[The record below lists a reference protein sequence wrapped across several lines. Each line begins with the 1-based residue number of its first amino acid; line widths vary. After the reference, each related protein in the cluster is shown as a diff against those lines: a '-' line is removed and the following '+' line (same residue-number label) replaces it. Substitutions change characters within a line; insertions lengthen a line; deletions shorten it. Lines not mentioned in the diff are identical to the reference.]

1 VTIMRGGSVPA
12 HVWLVLGVAI
22 CGVSSA
28 GAIFTHVDE
37 IPPLLRASWRL
48 QLTALILAPFALW
61 QVNTLQPDVKSK
73 LYELSTVKII
83 LASGIFL
90 ALHFGFWVTS
100 LDYTSLTHSLLFV
113 TAHPLVIL
121 IGMFFFVRRPNRLEL
136 LGGIAAFAGAAISM
150 LDTGDVQGD
159 RSVTVFG
166 DQLAFL
172 GAVFVV
178 GYFVCGR
185 ILREWMPLFL
195 YAFQVTL
202 IGGLLLIPASWIL
215 ESEFSNF
222 GAFGYFGHETLLW
235 FVLLAFIAGIL
246 GHTGINY
253 CLKHVSPLLISI
265 SVTLEPVLG
274 SIIGWMFFS
283 TGVPGTW
290 TWIGGP
296 ILMIGIISI
305 VYGEHL
311 TNQTSLD
318 NMKEL
323 VEAE

>member
-1 VTIMRGGSVPA
+1 MQSGSVPP

-48 QLTALILAPFALW
+48 QLTALILAPLALW
-61 QVNTLQPDVKSK
+61 QYNSIEDGVKEK
-73 LYELSTVKII
+73 LFKPSTIKI
-83 LASGIFL
+83 LAGSGAFL

-121 IGMFFFVRRPNRLEL
+121 IGMFYFVRKPNRMEL
-136 LGGIAAFAGAAISM
+136 VGGIAAFTGAAISM
-150 LDTGDVQGD
+150 LDAGDVQGD

-166 DQLAFL
+166 DQLAFF

-178 GYFVCGR
+178 GYIVCGR
-185 ILREWMPLFL
+185 ILREWMPLFV
-195 YAFQVTL
+195 YAFPVTL
-202 IGGLLLIPASWIL
+202 IGGILLVPASWLL
-215 ESEFSNF
+215 ESEFSDF
-222 GAFGYFGHETLLW
+222 GAFGYFTHQTLWW

-246 GHTGINY
+246 GHTGLNY
-253 CLKHVSPLLISI
+253 CLKYVSPLLISI
-265 SVTLEPVLG
+265 SVTLEPLLG
-274 SIIGWMFFS
+274 SLIGWMFFS
-283 TGVPGTW
+283 TGVPGLW

-296 ILMIGIISI
+296 ILMLGIISI
-305 VYGEHL
+305 IYGEHL
-311 TNQTSLD
+311 THQTSLD
-318 NMKEL
+318 NYTPT
-323 VEAE
+323 EAE

>member
-1 VTIMRGGSVPA
+1 MQAGSVPA

-28 GAIFTHVDE
+28 GAIFTHVDD

-48 QLTALILAPFALW
+48 QLTALLLAPLALW
-61 QVNTLQPDVKSK
+61 QFNSIDAEVKSK
-73 LYELSTVKII
+73 LFDLSTGKII
-83 LASGIFL
+83 AASGAFL

-121 IGMFFFVRRPNRLEL
+121 IGMFLFVRKPNGMEL
-136 LGGIAAFAGAAISM
+136 IGGLAAFAGAAISM
-150 LDTGDVQGD
+150 LDAGDVQGD
-159 RSVTVFG
+159 RSVTFFG

-178 GYFVCGR
+178 GYIVCGR

-195 YAFQVTL
+195 YAFPVTL
-202 IGGLLLIPASWIL
+202 LGGLLLIPASMLL
-215 ESEFSNF
+215 EADYSQY
-222 GAFGYFGHETLLW
+222 GAFGYIDHETLVW

-246 GHTGINY
+246 GHTGLNY
-253 CLKHVSPLLISI
+253 CLKYVSPLLISI

-283 TGVPGTW
+283 TGVPGMW

-296 ILMIGIISI
+296 ILMLGIISI
-305 VYGEHL
+305 LYGEHT
-311 TNQTSLD
+311 TNQTLVD
-318 NMKEL
+318 NKAMLEI
-323 VEAE
+323 E

>member
-1 VTIMRGGSVPA
+1 MSSGTVPA
-12 HVWLVLGVAI
+12 HVWLVLCVAI

-28 GAIFTHVDE
+28 GAIFTHVDD

-48 QLTALILAPFALW
+48 QLTALILAPLALW
-61 QVNTLQPDVKSK
+61 QFNQIDSVIQSKFFDV
-73 LYELSTVKII
+73 STAKII
-83 LASGIFL
+83 VASGIFL

-100 LDYTSLTHSLLFV
+100 LVYTSLTHSLLFV

-121 IGMFFFVRRPNRLEL
+121 IGMFVFVRRPNRLEL
-136 LGGIAAFAGAAISM
+136 VGGIAAFTGAAISM
-150 LDTGDVQGD
+150 LDAGDVQGD
-159 RSVTVFG
+159 RSVTFFG

-178 GYFVCGR
+178 GYIVCGR

-195 YAFQVTL
+195 YAFPVTL
-202 IGGLLLIPASWIL
+202 IGGLLLVPASYLL
-215 ESEFSNF
+215 ESDYSDF
-222 GAFGYFGHETLLW
+222 GAFGYLGHETLVW

-246 GHTGINY
+246 GHTGLNY
-253 CLKHVSPLLISI
+253 CLKYVSPLLISI

-274 SIIGWMFFS
+274 SLIGWMFFS
-283 TGVPGTW
+283 TGIPGMW

-296 ILMIGIISI
+296 ILMLGIISI

-311 TNQTSLD
+311 TNQTLLD
-318 NMKEL
+318 NKGARE
-323 VEAE
+323 EAE

>member
-1 VTIMRGGSVPA
+1 MSSGTVPA

-28 GAIFTHVDE
+28 GAIFTHVDD

-48 QLTALILAPFALW
+48 QLTALILAPLALW
-61 QVNTLQPDVKSK
+61 QFNQIDSEIKSK
-73 LYELSTVKII
+73 LFDLSTAKII
-83 LASGIFL
+83 VASGIFL

-121 IGMFFFVRRPNRLEL
+121 IGMFVFVRRPNRLEL
-136 LGGIAAFAGAAISM
+136 VGGIAAFTGAAISM
-150 LDTGDVQGD
+150 LDAGDVQGD
-159 RSVTVFG
+159 RSVTFFG

-178 GYFVCGR
+178 GYIVCGR

-195 YAFQVTL
+195 YAFPVTL
-202 IGGLLLIPASWIL
+202 IGGLLLVPASYLL
-215 ESEFSNF
+215 ESDYSEF
-222 GAFGYFGHETLLW
+222 GAFGYFGHETLVW

-246 GHTGINY
+246 GHTGLNY
-253 CLKHVSPLLISI
+253 CLKYVSPLLISI

-274 SIIGWMFFS
+274 SLIGWMFFS
-283 TGVPGTW
+283 TGIPGMW

-296 ILMIGIISI
+296 ILMLGIISI

-311 TNQTSLD
+311 TNQTLLD
-318 NMKEL
+318 NKGAREE
-323 VEAE
+323 VE

>member
-1 VTIMRGGSVPA
+1 MSSGTVPA

-28 GAIFTHVDE
+28 GAIFTHVDD

-48 QLTALILAPFALW
+48 QLTALILAPLALW
-61 QVNTLQPDVKSK
+61 QFNQIDSEIQSK
-73 LYELSTVKII
+73 LFDVSTAKII
-83 LASGIFL
+83 VASGIFL

-121 IGMFFFVRRPNRLEL
+121 IGMFVFVRRPNRLEL
-136 LGGIAAFAGAAISM
+136 VGGIAAFTGAAISM
-150 LDTGDVQGD
+150 LDAGDVQGD
-159 RSVTVFG
+159 RSVTFFG

-178 GYFVCGR
+178 GYIVCGR

-195 YAFQVTL
+195 YAFPVTL
-202 IGGLLLIPASWIL
+202 IGGLLLVPASYLL
-215 ESEFSNF
+215 ESDYSEF
-222 GAFGYFGHETLLW
+222 GAFGYFGHETLVW
-235 FVLLAFIAGIL
+235 FVLLALIAGIL
-246 GHTGINY
+246 GHTGLNY
-253 CLKHVSPLLISI
+253 CLKYVSPLLISI

-274 SIIGWMFFS
+274 SLIGWMFFS
-283 TGVPGTW
+283 TGIPGMW

-296 ILMIGIISI
+296 ILMLGIISI

-311 TNQTSLD
+311 TNQTLLD
-318 NMKEL
+318 NKGAREE
-323 VEAE
+323 VE

>member
-1 VTIMRGGSVPA
+1 MQSGSVPA

-28 GAIFTHVDE
+28 GAIFTHVDD

-48 QLTALILAPFALW
+48 QLTALILAPLALW
-61 QVNTLQPDVKSK
+61 QFNSIDEQVKSK
-73 LYELSTVKII
+73 LFEMSTGKII
-83 LASGIFL
+83 LASGAFL

-121 IGMFFFVRRPNRLEL
+121 IGMFLFVRKPNGMEL
-136 LGGIAAFAGAAISM
+136 IGGITAFAGAAISM
-150 LDTGDVQGD
+150 LDAGDMQGD
-159 RSVTVFG
+159 RSVTFFG

-178 GYFVCGR
+178 GYIVCGR
-185 ILREWMPLFL
+185 ILREWMPLFI
-195 YAFQVTL
+195 YAFPVTL
-202 IGGLLLIPASWIL
+202 LGGLLLLPASMLL
-215 ESEFSNF
+215 EADYSQY
-222 GAFGYFGHETLLW
+222 GAFGYIGHETLVW

-246 GHTGINY
+246 GHTGLNY
-253 CLKHVSPLLISI
+253 CLKYVSPLLISI

-283 TGVPGTW
+283 TGVPGMW

-296 ILMIGIISI
+296 ILMLGIISI
-305 VYGEHL
+305 LYGEHI
-311 TNQTSLD
+311 TNQTLVD
-318 NMKEL
+318 NKAIQE
-323 VEAE
+323 VD

>member
-1 VTIMRGGSVPA
+1 MQSGSVPP

-48 QLTALILAPFALW
+48 QLTALILAPLALW
-61 QVNTLQPDVKSK
+61 QFNSIEEDVKEK
-73 LYELSTVKII
+73 LFKPTTIKI
-83 LASGIFL
+83 LAGSGAFL

-121 IGMFFFVRRPNRLEL
+121 IGMFYFVRKPNRMEL
-136 LGGIAAFAGAAISM
+136 VGGIAAFTGAAISM
-150 LDTGDVQGD
+150 LDAGDVQGD

-166 DQLAFL
+166 DQLAFF

-178 GYFVCGR
+178 GYIVCGR
-185 ILREWMPLFL
+185 ILREWMPLFV
-195 YAFQVTL
+195 YAFPVTL
-202 IGGLLLIPASWIL
+202 IGGILLVPASWLL
-215 ESEFSNF
+215 ESEFSDF
-222 GAFGYFGHETLLW
+222 GAFGYFTHQTLWW

-246 GHTGINY
+246 GHTGLNY
-253 CLKHVSPLLISI
+253 CLKYVSPLLISI
-265 SVTLEPVLG
+265 SVTLEPLLG
-274 SIIGWMFFS
+274 SLIGWMFFS
-283 TGVPGTW
+283 TGVPGLW

-296 ILMIGIISI
+296 ILMLGIISI

-311 TNQTSLD
+311 TQQTPLD
-318 NMKEL
+318 NYTPT
-323 VEAE
+323 EAE

>member
-1 VTIMRGGSVPA
+1 MQSGSVPP

-48 QLTALILAPFALW
+48 QLTALILAPLALW
-61 QVNTLQPDVKSK
+61 QYNSIEEDVKGK
-73 LYELSTVKII
+73 LFKPSTIKI
-83 LASGIFL
+83 LAGSGAFL

-121 IGMFFFVRRPNRLEL
+121 IGMFYFVRKPNRMEL
-136 LGGIAAFAGAAISM
+136 VGGIAAFTGAAISM

-166 DQLAFL
+166 DQLAFF

-178 GYFVCGR
+178 GYIVCGR
-185 ILREWMPLFL
+185 ILREWMPLFV
-195 YAFQVTL
+195 YAFPVTL
-202 IGGLLLIPASWIL
+202 IGGLLLLPASWLL
-215 ESEFSNF
+215 ESNFSDF
-222 GAFGYFGHETLLW
+222 GAFGYFTHQTLWW

-246 GHTGINY
+246 GHTGLNY
-253 CLKHVSPLLISI
+253 CLKYVSPLLISI
-265 SVTLEPVLG
+265 SVTLEPLLG
-274 SIIGWMFFS
+274 SLIGWMFFS
-283 TGVPGTW
+283 TGVPGLW

-296 ILMIGIISI
+296 ILMLGIISI

-311 TNQTSLD
+311 TDQTSLD
-318 NMKEL
+318 NYKPTE
-323 VEAE
+323 VE

>member
-1 VTIMRGGSVPA
+1 MQSGSVPA
-12 HVWLVLGVAI
+12 HVWLVLGVAN

-28 GAIFTHVDE
+28 GAIFTHVDD

-48 QLTALILAPFALW
+48 QLTALILAPLALW
-61 QVNTLQPDVKSK
+61 QFNSIDEQVKSK
-73 LYELSTVKII
+73 LFEMSTGKII
-83 LASGIFL
+83 LASGAFL

-121 IGMFFFVRRPNRLEL
+121 IGMILFVRKPNGMEL
-136 LGGIAAFAGAAISM
+136 IGGIAAFAGAAISM
-150 LDTGDVQGD
+150 LDAGDVQGD
-159 RSVTVFG
+159 RSVTFFG

-185 ILREWMPLFL
+185 VLREWMPLFI
-195 YAFQVTL
+195 YAFPVTL
-202 IGGLLLIPASWIL
+202 LGGLLLIPASMLL
-215 ESEFSNF
+215 EADYSQY
-222 GAFGYFGHETLLW
+222 GAFGYIGHETLVW

-246 GHTGINY
+246 GHTGLNY
-253 CLKHVSPLLISI
+253 CLKYVSPLLISI

-283 TGVPGTW
+283 TGVPGMW

-296 ILMIGIISI
+296 ILMLGIISI
-305 VYGEHL
+305 LYGEHI
-311 TNQTSLD
+311 TNQTLVD
-318 NMKEL
+318 NKAILEG
-323 VEAE
+323 E

>member
-1 VTIMRGGSVPA
+1 MQRGSVPA

-28 GAIFTHVDE
+28 GAIFTHVDD

-48 QLTALILAPFALW
+48 QLTALILAPLALW
-61 QVNTLQPDVKSK
+61 QFNSIDEEVKSK
-73 LYELSTVKII
+73 LFEMSSGKVI
-83 LASGIFL
+83 LASGAFL

-121 IGMFFFVRRPNRLEL
+121 IGMILFVRRPNRMEL
-136 LGGIAAFAGAAISM
+136 IGGIAAFAGAAISM
-150 LDTGDVQGD
+150 LDAGDVQGD
-159 RSVTVFG
+159 RSVTFFG

-178 GYFVCGR
+178 GYLVCGR
-185 ILREWMPLFL
+185 ILREWMPLFI
-195 YAFQVTL
+195 YAFPVTL
-202 IGGLLLIPASWIL
+202 LGGLLLLPASMLL
-215 ESEFSNF
+215 EADYSQY
-222 GAFGYFGHETLLW
+222 GAFGYIGHETLVW

-246 GHTGINY
+246 GHTGLNY
-253 CLKHVSPLLISI
+253 CLKYVSPLLISI

-283 TGVPGTW
+283 TGVPGMW

-296 ILMIGIISI
+296 ILMLGIISI
-305 VYGEHL
+305 LSGEHI
-311 TNQTSLD
+311 TNQTLVD
-318 NMKEL
+318 NKAVLEG
-323 VEAE
+323 E

>member
-1 VTIMRGGSVPA
+1 MNSGTVPA

-28 GAIFTHVDE
+28 GAIFTHVDD

-48 QLTALILAPFALW
+48 QLTALILAPLALW
-61 QVNTLQPDVKSK
+61 QFNQIDSEIQSK
-73 LYELSTVKII
+73 LFDVSTAKII
-83 LASGIFL
+83 VASGIFL

-121 IGMFFFVRRPNRLEL
+121 IGMFVFVRRPNRLEL
-136 LGGIAAFAGAAISM
+136 VGGIAAFTGAAISM
-150 LDTGDVQGD
+150 LDAGDVQGD
-159 RSVTVFG
+159 RSVTFFG

-178 GYFVCGR
+178 GYIVCGR

-195 YAFQVTL
+195 YAFPVTL
-202 IGGLLLIPASWIL
+202 IGGLLLVPASYLL
-215 ESEFSNF
+215 ESDYSEF
-222 GAFGYFGHETLLW
+222 GAFGYFGHETLAW

-246 GHTGINY
+246 GHTGLNY
-253 CLKHVSPLLISI
+253 CLKYVSPLLISI

-274 SIIGWMFFS
+274 SLIGWMFFS
-283 TGVPGTW
+283 TGIPGMW

-296 ILMIGIISI
+296 ILMLGIISI

-311 TNQTSLD
+311 TNQTLLD
-318 NMKEL
+318 NKGARE
-323 VEAE
+323 EAE

>member
-1 VTIMRGGSVPA
+1 MQSGSVPP

-48 QLTALILAPFALW
+48 QLTALILAPLALW
-61 QVNTLQPDVKSK
+61 QFNSIEGGVKEK
-73 LYELSTVKII
+73 LLKPSTIKI
-83 LASGIFL
+83 LAGSGAFL

-121 IGMFFFVRRPNRLEL
+121 IGMFYFVRKPNRMEL
-136 LGGIAAFAGAAISM
+136 VGGIAAFTGAAISM
-150 LDTGDVQGD
+150 LDAGDVQGD

-166 DQLAFL
+166 DQLAFF

-178 GYFVCGR
+178 GYIVCGR
-185 ILREWMPLFL
+185 ILREWMPLFV
-195 YAFQVTL
+195 YAFPVTL
-202 IGGLLLIPASWIL
+202 IGGLLLLPASWLL
-215 ESEFSNF
+215 ESNFSDF
-222 GAFGYFGHETLLW
+222 GAFGYFTHQTLWW

-246 GHTGINY
+246 GHTGLNY
-253 CLKHVSPLLISI
+253 CLKYVSPLLISI
-265 SVTLEPVLG
+265 SVTLEPLLG
-274 SIIGWMFFS
+274 SLIGWMFFS
-283 TGVPGTW
+283 TGVPGLW

-296 ILMIGIISI
+296 ILMLGIISI

-311 TNQTSLD
+311 INETPLD
-318 NMKEL
+318 NYKPT
-323 VEAE
+323 EAE

>member
-1 VTIMRGGSVPA
+1 MQFGSVPT
-12 HVWLVLGVAI
+12 HVWMVLGVAI

-48 QLTALILAPFALW
+48 QLTALFLLPLALW
-61 QVNTLQPDVKSK
+61 Q
-73 LYELSTVKII
+73 LSTLETEIRTKLFDMSTLRIV
-83 LASGIFL
+83 LASGFFL

-121 IGMFFFVRRPNRLEL
+121 TGMFFFVRRPNRLEL
-136 LGGIAAFAGAAISM
+136 FGGIAAFVGAAISM
-150 LDTGDVQGD
+150 LDVGDVQGEKAV
-159 RSVTVFG
+159 SVFG

-178 GYFVCGR
+178 GYLVCGR

-195 YAFQVTL
+195 YAFPVTL
-202 IGGLLLIPASWIL
+202 IGGLLLIPASLLL
-215 ESEFSNF
+215 ESSFSDY
-222 GAFGYFGHETLLW
+222 GAFGYIGHETLIW
-235 FVLLAFIAGIL
+235 FAVLALIAGIL
-246 GHTGINY
+246 GHTGLNY
-253 CLKHVSPLLISI
+253 CLKYVSPLLISI
-265 SVTLEPVLG
+265 SVTLEPVIG
-274 SIIGWMFFS
+274 SLIGWMFFS
-283 TGVPGTW
+283 TGIPGMW

-296 ILMIGIISI
+296 ILILGIISI

-311 TNQTSLD
+311 MNQTSLD
-318 NMKEL
+318 NRQRGVDSE
-323 VEAE
+323 

>member
-1 VTIMRGGSVPA
+1 MQSGSVPA

-28 GAIFTHVDE
+28 GAIFTHVDD

-48 QLTALILAPFALW
+48 QLTALILAPLALW
-61 QVNTLQPDVKSK
+61 QFNSIDEQVKSK
-73 LYELSTVKII
+73 LFEMSTGKII
-83 LASGIFL
+83 LASGAFL

-121 IGMFFFVRRPNRLEL
+121 IGMILFVRKPNGMEL
-136 LGGIAAFAGAAISM
+136 IGGIAAFAGAAISM
-150 LDTGDVQGD
+150 LDAGDVQGD
-159 RSVTVFG
+159 RSVTFFG

-185 ILREWMPLFL
+185 VLREWMPLFI
-195 YAFQVTL
+195 YAFPVTL
-202 IGGLLLIPASWIL
+202 LGGLLLLPASMLL
-215 ESEFSNF
+215 EADYSQY
-222 GAFGYFGHETLLW
+222 GAFGYIGHETLVW

-246 GHTGINY
+246 GHTGLNY
-253 CLKHVSPLLISI
+253 CLKYVSPLLISI

-283 TGVPGTW
+283 TGVPGMW

-296 ILMIGIISI
+296 ILMLGIISI
-305 VYGEHL
+305 LYGEHI
-311 TNQTSLD
+311 TNQTLVD
-318 NMKEL
+318 NKAVLEG
-323 VEAE
+323 E

>member
-1 VTIMRGGSVPA
+1 MNSGTVPA

-28 GAIFTHVDE
+28 GAIFTHVDD

-48 QLTALILAPFALW
+48 QLTALILAPLALW
-61 QVNTLQPDVKSK
+61 QFNQIDSEIQSK
-73 LYELSTVKII
+73 LFDVSTAKII
-83 LASGIFL
+83 VASGIFL

-121 IGMFFFVRRPNRLEL
+121 IGMFVFVRRPNRLEL
-136 LGGIAAFAGAAISM
+136 VGGIAAFTGAAISM
-150 LDTGDVQGD
+150 LDAGDVQGD
-159 RSVTVFG
+159 RSVTFFG

-178 GYFVCGR
+178 GYIVCGR

-195 YAFQVTL
+195 YAFPVTL
-202 IGGLLLIPASWIL
+202 IGGLLLVPASYLL
-215 ESEFSNF
+215 ESDYSDF
-222 GAFGYFGHETLLW
+222 GAFGYLGHETLVW

-246 GHTGINY
+246 GHTGLNY
-253 CLKHVSPLLISI
+253 CLKYVSPLLISI

-274 SIIGWMFFS
+274 SLIGWMFFS
-283 TGVPGTW
+283 TGIPGMW

-296 ILMIGIISI
+296 ILMLGIISI

-311 TNQTSLD
+311 TNQTLLD
-318 NMKEL
+318 NKGARE
-323 VEAE
+323 EIE

>member
-1 VTIMRGGSVPA
+1 MRGRTVPP

-48 QLTALILAPFALW
+48 QLTALILAPLALW
-61 QVNTLQPDVKSK
+61 QLNQVENDIKSK
-73 LYELSTVKII
+73 VFEPSTLKII
-83 LASGIFL
+83 GASGVFL

-121 IGMFFFVRRPNRLEL
+121 IGMFLFVRKPNRMEL
-136 LGGIAAFAGAAISM
+136 IGGIAAFSGAAISM
-150 LDTGDVQGD
+150 LDAGDVQGD
-159 RSVTVFG
+159 RSVTLFG

-178 GYFVCGR
+178 GYIVCGR
-185 ILREWMPLFL
+185 ILRNWMPLFL
-195 YAFQVTL
+195 YAFPVTL
-202 IGGLLLIPASWIL
+202 IGGLLLIPASWLL
-215 ESEFSNF
+215 ESEYSKF
-222 GAFGYFGHETLLW
+222 GAFGYFGHETLVW

-246 GHTGINY
+246 GHTGLNY
-253 CLKHVSPLLISI
+253 CLKYVSPLLISI

-283 TGVPGTW
+283 TGVPGLW

-296 ILMIGIISI
+296 ILMLGIISI

-311 TNQTSLD
+311 TNQTLLD
-318 NMKEL
+318 NNGRLEE
-323 VEAE
+323 VE

>member
-1 VTIMRGGSVPA
+1 MRGGTVPA

-48 QLTALILAPFALW
+48 QLTALILAPLALW
-61 QVNTLQPDVKSK
+61 QLNQVENEIKSK
-73 LYELSTVKII
+73 LFEASTVKII
-83 LASGIFL
+83 VASGVFL

-121 IGMFFFVRRPNRLEL
+121 IGMFFFVRKPNRMEL
-136 LGGIAAFAGAAISM
+136 IGGIAAFSGAAISM
-150 LDTGDVQGD
+150 LDAGDVQGD
-159 RSVTVFG
+159 RSVTFFG
-166 DQLAFL
+166 DQLAFF

-178 GYFVCGR
+178 GYIVCGR
-185 ILREWMPLFL
+185 ILRDWMPLFL
-195 YAFQVTL
+195 YAFPVTL
-202 IGGLLLIPASWIL
+202 IGGLLLIPASWLL
-215 ESEFSNF
+215 ESEYSDF
-222 GAFGYFGHETLLW
+222 GAFGYLGHETLFW

-246 GHTGINY
+246 GHTGLNY
-253 CLKHVSPLLISI
+253 CLKYVSPLLISI

-283 TGVPGTW
+283 TGVPGLW

-296 ILMIGIISI
+296 ILMLGIISI

-311 TNQTSLD
+311 TNQTLLD
-318 NMKEL
+318 NKGRPEG
-323 VEAE
+323 AE

>member
-1 VTIMRGGSVPA
+1 MQSGSVPP

-48 QLTALILAPFALW
+48 QLTALILAPLALW
-61 QVNTLQPDVKSK
+61 QYNSIESDVKEK
-73 LYELSTVKII
+73 LLKPSTIKI
-83 LASGIFL
+83 LAGSGAFL

-121 IGMFFFVRRPNRLEL
+121 IGMFYFVRKPNRMEL
-136 LGGIAAFAGAAISM
+136 VGGIAAFTGAAISM
-150 LDTGDVQGD
+150 LDAGDVQGD

-166 DQLAFL
+166 DQLAFF

-178 GYFVCGR
+178 GYIVCGR
-185 ILREWMPLFL
+185 ILREWMPLFV
-195 YAFQVTL
+195 YAFPVTL
-202 IGGLLLIPASWIL
+202 IGGLLLLPASWLL
-215 ESEFSNF
+215 ESNFSDF
-222 GAFGYFGHETLLW
+222 GAFGYFTHQTLWW

-246 GHTGINY
+246 GHTGLNY
-253 CLKHVSPLLISI
+253 CLKYVSPLLISI
-265 SVTLEPVLG
+265 SVTLEPLLG
-274 SIIGWMFFS
+274 SLIGWMFFS
-283 TGVPGTW
+283 TGVPGLW

-296 ILMIGIISI
+296 ILMLGIISI

-311 TNQTSLD
+311 TDQTSLD
-318 NMKEL
+318 NYKPT
-323 VEAE
+323 EAE

>member
-1 VTIMRGGSVPA
+1 MQSGSVPA

-48 QLTALILAPFALW
+48 QLTALILAPLALW
-61 QVNTLQPDVKSK
+61 QFNSIDEQVKSK
-73 LYELSTVKII
+73 LFEMSTGKII
-83 LASGIFL
+83 LASGAFL

-121 IGMFFFVRRPNRLEL
+121 IGMILFVRKPNGMEL
-136 LGGIAAFAGAAISM
+136 IGGIAAFAGAAISM

-159 RSVTVFG
+159 RSVTFFG

-185 ILREWMPLFL
+185 VLREWMPLFI
-195 YAFQVTL
+195 YAFPVTL
-202 IGGLLLIPASWIL
+202 LGGLLLIPASMLL
-215 ESEFSNF
+215 EADYSQY
-222 GAFGYFGHETLLW
+222 GAFGYIGHETLVW

-246 GHTGINY
+246 GHTGLNY
-253 CLKHVSPLLISI
+253 CLKYVSPLLISI

-283 TGVPGTW
+283 TGVPGMW

-296 ILMIGIISI
+296 ILMLGIISI
-305 VYGEHL
+305 LYGEHI
-311 TNQTSLD
+311 TNQTLVD
-318 NMKEL
+318 NKAVL
-323 VEAE
+323 EAE

>member
-1 VTIMRGGSVPA
+1 MSSGTVPA

-28 GAIFTHVDE
+28 GAIFTHVDD

-48 QLTALILAPFALW
+48 QLTALILAPLALW
-61 QVNTLQPDVKSK
+61 QFNQIDSEIQSK
-73 LYELSTVKII
+73 LFDVSTAKII
-83 LASGIFL
+83 VASGIFL

-121 IGMFFFVRRPNRLEL
+121 IGMFVFVRRPNRLEL
-136 LGGIAAFAGAAISM
+136 VGGIAAFTGAAISM
-150 LDTGDVQGD
+150 LDAGDVQGD
-159 RSVTVFG
+159 RSVTFFG

-178 GYFVCGR
+178 GYIVCGR

-195 YAFQVTL
+195 YAFPVTL
-202 IGGLLLIPASWIL
+202 IGGLLLVPASYLL
-215 ESEFSNF
+215 ESDYSEF
-222 GAFGYFGHETLLW
+222 GAFGYLGHETLVW

-246 GHTGINY
+246 GHTGLNY
-253 CLKHVSPLLISI
+253 CLKYVSPLLISI

-274 SIIGWMFFS
+274 SLIGWMFFS
-283 TGVPGTW
+283 TGIPGMW

-296 ILMIGIISI
+296 ILMLGIISI

-311 TNQTSLD
+311 TNQTLLD
-318 NMKEL
+318 NEGARE
-323 VEAE
+323 EAE

>member
-1 VTIMRGGSVPA
+1 MQSGSVPA

-28 GAIFTHVDE
+28 GAIFTHVDD

-48 QLTALILAPFALW
+48 QLTALLLAPLALW
-61 QVNTLQPDVKSK
+61 QFNSIDAEVKSK
-73 LYELSTVKII
+73 LFDLSTGKII
-83 LASGIFL
+83 AASGAFL

-121 IGMFFFVRRPNRLEL
+121 IGMFLFVRKPNGMEL
-136 LGGIAAFAGAAISM
+136 LGGLAAFTGAAISM
-150 LDTGDVQGD
+150 LDAGDVQGD
-159 RSVTVFG
+159 RSVTFFG

-178 GYFVCGR
+178 GYIVCGR

-195 YAFQVTL
+195 YAFPVTL
-202 IGGLLLIPASWIL
+202 LGGLLLIPASMLL
-215 ESEFSNF
+215 EADYSQY
-222 GAFGYFGHETLLW
+222 GAFGYIGHETLVW

-246 GHTGINY
+246 GHTGLNY
-253 CLKHVSPLLISI
+253 CLKYVSPLLISI

-283 TGVPGTW
+283 TGVPGMW

-296 ILMIGIISI
+296 ILMLGIISI
-305 VYGEHL
+305 LYGEHI
-311 TNQTSLD
+311 TNQTLVD
-318 NMKEL
+318 NKAMLE
-323 VEAE
+323 VE

>member
-1 VTIMRGGSVPA
+1 MPNGSVPA
-12 HVWLVLGVAI
+12 HVWVVLGVAI

-48 QLTALILAPFALW
+48 QLTALILAPLAFF
-61 QVNTLQPDVKSK
+61 QYISIEQEVKSK
-73 LYELSTVKII
+73 LFQPATLKII
-83 LASGIFL
+83 AGSGVFL

-121 IGMFFFVRRPNRLEL
+121 IGMFFFVRKPNRLEL
-136 LGGIAAFAGAAISM
+136 IGGIAAFVGAAISM
-150 LDTGDVQGD
+150 LDAGDVQGE
-159 RSVTVFG
+159 RSVTFFG

-178 GYFVCGR
+178 GYIVCGR

-195 YAFQVTL
+195 YAFPVTL
-202 IGGLLLIPASWIL
+202 LGGLLLIPASRFL
-215 ESEFSNF
+215 ELDYSQY
-222 GAFGYFGHETLLW
+222 GAFGYFSHDTLLW
-235 FVLLAFIAGIL
+235 FVLLALIAGIL
-246 GHTGINY
+246 GHTGLNY
-253 CLKHVSPLLISI
+253 CLKYVSPLLISI

-283 TGVPGTW
+283 TGIPGFW

-296 ILMIGIISI
+296 ILLLGILSI
-305 VYGEHL
+305 VYGEHVM
-311 TNQTSLD
+311 NQTSLD
-318 NMKEL
+318 NVNGL
-323 VEAE
+323 VGIE

>member
-1 VTIMRGGSVPA
+1 MQRGSVPA

-28 GAIFTHVDE
+28 GAIFTHVDD

-48 QLTALILAPFALW
+48 QLTALILAPLALW
-61 QVNTLQPDVKSK
+61 QFSSIDEQVKSK
-73 LYELSTVKII
+73 LFEMSTGKII
-83 LASGIFL
+83 LASGAFL

-121 IGMFFFVRRPNRLEL
+121 IGMFLFVRKPNGMEL
-136 LGGIAAFAGAAISM
+136 IGGIAAFAGAAISM
-150 LDTGDVQGD
+150 LDAGDVQGD
-159 RSVTVFG
+159 RSVTFFG

-178 GYFVCGR
+178 GYIVCGR
-185 ILREWMPLFL
+185 ILREWMPLFI
-195 YAFQVTL
+195 YAFPVTL
-202 IGGLLLIPASWIL
+202 LGGLFLLPASMLL
-215 ESEFSNF
+215 EADYSNY
-222 GAFGYFGHETLLW
+222 GAFGYIGHETLVW

-246 GHTGINY
+246 GHTGLNY
-253 CLKHVSPLLISI
+253 CLKYVSPLLISI

-283 TGVPGTW
+283 TGVPGMW

-296 ILMIGIISI
+296 ILMLGIISI
-305 VYGEHL
+305 LYGEHI
-311 TNQTSLD
+311 TNQTLVD
-318 NMKEL
+318 NKAIL
-323 VEAE
+323 EAE

>member
-1 VTIMRGGSVPA
+1 MQAGSVPA

-28 GAIFTHVDE
+28 GAIFTHVDD

-48 QLTALILAPFALW
+48 QLTALLLAPLALW
-61 QVNTLQPDVKSK
+61 QFNSIDAEVKSK
-73 LYELSTVKII
+73 LFDLSTGKII
-83 LASGIFL
+83 AASGAFL

-100 LDYTSLTHSLLFV
+100 LDYTSLTLSLLFV

-121 IGMFFFVRRPNRLEL
+121 IGMFLFVRKPNGMEL
-136 LGGIAAFAGAAISM
+136 LGGLAAFTGAAISM
-150 LDTGDVQGD
+150 LDAGDVQGD
-159 RSVTVFG
+159 RSVTFFG

-178 GYFVCGR
+178 GYIVCGR

-195 YAFQVTL
+195 YAFPVTL
-202 IGGLLLIPASWIL
+202 LGGLLLIPASMLL
-215 ESEFSNF
+215 EADYSQY
-222 GAFGYFGHETLLW
+222 GAFGYIGHETLVW

-246 GHTGINY
+246 GHTGLNY
-253 CLKHVSPLLISI
+253 CLKYVSPLLISI

-283 TGVPGTW
+283 TGVPGMW
-290 TWIGGP
+290 TWIGC
-296 ILMIGIISI
+296 LL
-305 VYGEHL
+305 Y
-311 TNQTSLD
+311 TSPSPRD
-318 NMKEL
+318 KRQSRMPSS
-323 VEAE
+323 A

>member
-1 VTIMRGGSVPA
+1 MSSGTVPA

-28 GAIFTHVDE
+28 GAIFTHVDD

-48 QLTALILAPFALW
+48 QLTALILAPLALW
-61 QVNTLQPDVKSK
+61 QFNQIDSEIQSK
-73 LYELSTVKII
+73 LFDVSTAKII
-83 LASGIFL
+83 VASGIFL

-121 IGMFFFVRRPNRLEL
+121 IGMFVFVRRPNRLEL
-136 LGGIAAFAGAAISM
+136 VGGIAAFTGAAISM
-150 LDTGDVQGD
+150 LDAGDVQGD
-159 RSVTVFG
+159 RSVTFFG

-178 GYFVCGR
+178 GYIVCGR

-195 YAFQVTL
+195 YAFPVTL
-202 IGGLLLIPASWIL
+202 IGGLLLVPASYLL
-215 ESEFSNF
+215 ESDYSDF
-222 GAFGYFGHETLLW
+222 GAFGYFGHETLVW

-246 GHTGINY
+246 GHTGLNY
-253 CLKHVSPLLISI
+253 CLKYVSPLLISI

-274 SIIGWMFFS
+274 SLIGWMFFS
-283 TGVPGTW
+283 TGIPGMW

-296 ILMIGIISI
+296 ILMLGIISI

-311 TNQTSLD
+311 TNQTLLD
-318 NMKEL
+318 NKGARE
-323 VEAE
+323 EAE

>member
-1 VTIMRGGSVPA
+1 MQSGSIPA

-48 QLTALILAPFALW
+48 QLTALILAPLALW
-61 QVNTLQPDVKSK
+61 QFNSIDVETKSK
-73 LYELSTVKII
+73 LFEMSTGKII
-83 LASGIFL
+83 LASGAFL

-121 IGMFFFVRRPNRLEL
+121 IGMFLFVRRPNRMEL
-136 LGGIAAFAGAAISM
+136 VGGIAAFSGAAISM
-150 LDTGDVQGD
+150 LDAGDVQGD
-159 RSVTVFG
+159 RSVTFFG

-178 GYFVCGR
+178 GYIVCGR
-185 ILREWMPLFL
+185 ILREWMPLFI
-195 YAFQVTL
+195 YAFPVTL
-202 IGGLLLIPASWIL
+202 LGGLLLLPASMCL
-215 ESEFSNF
+215 EADYSDY
-222 GAFGYFGHETLLW
+222 GAFGYIGHETLVW

-246 GHTGINY
+246 GHTGLNY
-253 CLKHVSPLLISI
+253 CLKYVSPLLISI

-283 TGVPGTW
+283 TGVPGMW

-296 ILMIGIISI
+296 ILMLGIISI
-305 VYGEHL
+305 LYGEHI
-311 TNQTSLD
+311 TNQTLVD
-318 NMKEL
+318 NKAVLEG
-323 VEAE
+323 E

>member
-1 VTIMRGGSVPA
+1 MQSGSVPA

-28 GAIFTHVDE
+28 GAIFTHVDD

-48 QLTALILAPFALW
+48 QLTALILAPLALW
-61 QVNTLQPDVKSK
+61 QFNSIDEQVKSK
-73 LYELSTVKII
+73 LFEMSTGKII
-83 LASGIFL
+83 LASGAFL

-121 IGMFFFVRRPNRLEL
+121 IGMILFVRKPNGMEL
-136 LGGIAAFAGAAISM
+136 IGGIAAFAGAAISM
-150 LDTGDVQGD
+150 LDAGDVQGD
-159 RSVTVFG
+159 RSVTFFG

-185 ILREWMPLFL
+185 ILREWMPLFI
-195 YAFQVTL
+195 YAFPVTL
-202 IGGLLLIPASWIL
+202 LGGLLLLPASMLL
-215 ESEFSNF
+215 EADYSQY
-222 GAFGYFGHETLLW
+222 GAFGYIGHETLVW

-246 GHTGINY
+246 GHTGLNY
-253 CLKHVSPLLISI
+253 CLKYVSPLLISI

-283 TGVPGTW
+283 TGVPGMW

-296 ILMIGIISI
+296 ILMLGIISI
-305 VYGEHL
+305 LYGEHI
-311 TNQTSLD
+311 TNQTLVD
-318 NMKEL
+318 NKAVLEG
-323 VEAE
+323 E

>member
-1 VTIMRGGSVPA
+1 
-12 HVWLVLGVAI
+12 
-22 CGVSSA
+22 
-28 GAIFTHVDE
+28 VDD

-48 QLTALILAPFALW
+48 QLTALILAPLALW
-61 QVNTLQPDVKSK
+61 QFNQIDSEIQSK
-73 LYELSTVKII
+73 LFDLSTAKII
-83 LASGIFL
+83 VASGIFL

-121 IGMFFFVRRPNRLEL
+121 IGMFVFVRRPNRLEL
-136 LGGIAAFAGAAISM
+136 VGGIAAFTGAAISM
-150 LDTGDVQGD
+150 LDAGDVQGD
-159 RSVTVFG
+159 RSVTFFG

-178 GYFVCGR
+178 GYIVCGR

-195 YAFQVTL
+195 YAFPVTL
-202 IGGLLLIPASWIL
+202 IGGLLLVPASYFL
-215 ESEFSNF
+215 ESDYSEF
-222 GAFGYFGHETLLW
+222 GAFGYLGHETLVW

-246 GHTGINY
+246 GHTGLNY
-253 CLKHVSPLLISI
+253 CLKYVSPLLISI

-274 SIIGWMFFS
+274 SLIGWMFFS
-283 TGVPGTW
+283 TGIPGMW

-296 ILMIGIISI
+296 ILMLGIISI

-311 TNQTSLD
+311 TNQTLLD
-318 NMKEL
+318 NKGAREE
-323 VEAE
+323 VE

>member
-1 VTIMRGGSVPA
+1 MSSGTIPA

-48 QLTALILAPFALW
+48 QLTALILAPLALW
-61 QVNTLQPDVKSK
+61 QLNQIDSEIQSK
-73 LYELSTVKII
+73 LFDLSTAKII
-83 LASGIFL
+83 VASGIFL

-121 IGMFFFVRRPNRLEL
+121 IGMFVFIRKPNRLEL
-136 LGGIAAFAGAAISM
+136 VGGIAAFTGAAISM
-150 LDTGDVQGD
+150 LDAGDVQGD
-159 RSVTVFG
+159 RSVTFFG
-166 DQLAFL
+166 DQLAFF

-178 GYFVCGR
+178 GYIVCGR

-195 YAFQVTL
+195 YAFPVTL
-202 IGGLLLIPASWIL
+202 IGGLLLVPASYLL
-215 ESEFSNF
+215 ESDYSNF
-222 GAFGYFGHETLLW
+222 GAFGYLGHETLVW

-246 GHTGINY
+246 GHTGLNY
-253 CLKHVSPLLISI
+253 CLKFVSPLLISI

-274 SIIGWMFFS
+274 SLIGWMFFS
-283 TGVPGTW
+283 TGIPGMW

-296 ILMIGIISI
+296 ILMLGIISI

-311 TNQTSLD
+311 TNQTLLD
-318 NMKEL
+318 NKGHGE
-323 VEAE
+323 EFE

>member
-1 VTIMRGGSVPA
+1 MQSGSVPA

-28 GAIFTHVDE
+28 GAIFTHVDD

-48 QLTALILAPFALW
+48 QLTALILAPLALW
-61 QVNTLQPDVKSK
+61 QFNSIDVETKSK
-73 LYELSTVKII
+73 LFEMSTGKII
-83 LASGIFL
+83 LASGAFL

-121 IGMFFFVRRPNRLEL
+121 IGMFLFVRKPNGMEL
-136 LGGIAAFAGAAISM
+136 IGGIAAFAGAAISM
-150 LDTGDVQGD
+150 LDAGDVQGD
-159 RSVTVFG
+159 RSVTFFG

-178 GYFVCGR
+178 GYIVCGR
-185 ILREWMPLFL
+185 ILREWMPLFI
-195 YAFQVTL
+195 YAFPVTL
-202 IGGLLLIPASWIL
+202 LGGLLLLPASMLL
-215 ESEFSNF
+215 EADYSQY
-222 GAFGYFGHETLLW
+222 GAFGYIGHETLVW

-246 GHTGINY
+246 GHTGLNY
-253 CLKHVSPLLISI
+253 CLKYVSPLLISI

-283 TGVPGTW
+283 TGVPGMW

-296 ILMIGIISI
+296 ILMLGIISI
-305 VYGEHL
+305 LYGEHI
-311 TNQTSLD
+311 TNQTLVD
-318 NMKEL
+318 NKAVL
-323 VEAE
+323 EAE

>member
-1 VTIMRGGSVPA
+1 MSNGTVPA

-48 QLTALILAPFALW
+48 QLTALILAPLALW
-61 QVNTLQPDVKSK
+61 QFNQIDSEMKSK
-73 LYELSTVKII
+73 LFELSTAKII
-83 LASGIFL
+83 VASGIFL

-100 LDYTSLTHSLLFV
+100 LDFTSLTHSLLFV

-121 IGMFFFVRRPNRLEL
+121 VGMFIFVRKPNRLEL
-136 LGGIAAFAGAAISM
+136 VGGIAAFTGAAISM
-150 LDTGDVQGD
+150 LDAGDVQGD
-159 RSVTVFG
+159 RSVTFFG

-178 GYFVCGR
+178 GYIVCGR

-195 YAFQVTL
+195 YAFPVTL
-202 IGGLLLIPASWIL
+202 IGGLLLVPASYLL
-215 ESEFSNF
+215 ESDYSDF
-222 GAFGYFGHETLLW
+222 GAFGYLGHGTLVW

-246 GHTGINY
+246 GHTGLNY
-253 CLKHVSPLLISI
+253 CLKYVSPLLISI

-274 SIIGWMFFS
+274 SLIGWMFFS
-283 TGVPGTW
+283 TGIPGIW

-296 ILMIGIISI
+296 ILMLGIISI

-311 TNQTSLD
+311 TNQTLLD
-318 NMKEL
+318 NKGRG
-323 VEAE
+323 

>member
-1 VTIMRGGSVPA
+1 MQAGSVPA

-28 GAIFTHVDE
+28 GAIFTHVDD

-48 QLTALILAPFALW
+48 QLTALLLAPLALW
-61 QVNTLQPDVKSK
+61 QFNSIDAEVKSK
-73 LYELSTVKII
+73 LFDLSTGKII
-83 LASGIFL
+83 AASGAFL

-121 IGMFFFVRRPNRLEL
+121 IGMFLFVRKPNGMEL
-136 LGGIAAFAGAAISM
+136 IGGLAAFAGAAISM
-150 LDTGDVQGD
+150 LDAGDVQGD
-159 RSVTVFG
+159 RSVTFFG

-178 GYFVCGR
+178 GYIVCGR

-195 YAFQVTL
+195 YAFPVTL
-202 IGGLLLIPASWIL
+202 LGGLLLIPASMLL
-215 ESEFSNF
+215 EADYSQH
-222 GAFGYFGHETLLW
+222 GAFGYIGHETLVW

-246 GHTGINY
+246 GHTGLNY
-253 CLKHVSPLLISI
+253 CLKYVSPLLISI

-283 TGVPGTW
+283 TGVPGMW

-296 ILMIGIISI
+296 ILMLGIISI
-305 VYGEHL
+305 LYGEHI
-311 TNQTSLD
+311 TNQTLVD
-318 NMKEL
+318 NKAVL
-323 VEAE
+323 EAE

>member
-1 VTIMRGGSVPA
+1 MQSGSVPA

-28 GAIFTHVDE
+28 GAIFTHVDD

-48 QLTALILAPFALW
+48 QLTALILAPLALW
-61 QVNTLQPDVKSK
+61 QFNSIDEQVKSK
-73 LYELSTVKII
+73 LFEMSTGKII
-83 LASGIFL
+83 LASGAFL

-121 IGMFFFVRRPNRLEL
+121 IGMILFVRKPNGMEL
-136 LGGIAAFAGAAISM
+136 IGGIAAFAGAAISM
-150 LDTGDVQGD
+150 LDAGDVQGD
-159 RSVTVFG
+159 RSVTFFG

-185 ILREWMPLFL
+185 ILREWMPLFI
-195 YAFQVTL
+195 YAFPVTL
-202 IGGLLLIPASWIL
+202 LGGLLLLPASMLL
-215 ESEFSNF
+215 EADYSQY
-222 GAFGYFGHETLLW
+222 GAFGYIGHDTLVW

-246 GHTGINY
+246 GHTGLNY
-253 CLKHVSPLLISI
+253 CLKYVSPLLISI

-283 TGVPGTW
+283 TGVPGMW

-296 ILMIGIISI
+296 ILMLGIISI
-305 VYGEHL
+305 LYGEHI
-311 TNQTSLD
+311 TNQTLVD
-318 NMKEL
+318 NKAVLEG
-323 VEAE
+323 E

>member
-1 VTIMRGGSVPA
+1 MHAGSVPA

-28 GAIFTHVDE
+28 GAIFTHVDD

-48 QLTALILAPFALW
+48 QLTALILAPLALW
-61 QVNTLQPDVKSK
+61 QLNSIDAEVKSK
-73 LYELSTVKII
+73 LFDKSTVKII
-83 LASGIFL
+83 VASGAFL

-121 IGMFFFVRRPNRLEL
+121 IGMFMFVRKPNGMEL
-136 LGGIAAFAGAAISM
+136 LGGLAAFTGAAISM

-159 RSVTVFG
+159 RSVTFFG

-195 YAFQVTL
+195 YVFPVTL
-202 IGGLLLIPASWIL
+202 LGGLLLIPASMLL
-215 ESEFSNF
+215 EADYSQY
-222 GAFGYFGHETLLW
+222 GAFGYIGHETLVW

-246 GHTGINY
+246 GHTGLNY
-253 CLKHVSPLLISI
+253 CLKYVSPLLISI

-283 TGVPGTW
+283 TGVPGLW

-296 ILMIGIISI
+296 IMMLGIISI
-305 VYGEHL
+305 LYGEHI
-311 TNQTSLD
+311 TNQTLVD
-318 NMKEL
+318 NKAIL
-323 VEAE
+323 EAE

>member
-1 VTIMRGGSVPA
+1 MQSGSVPA

-28 GAIFTHVDE
+28 GAIFTHVDD

-48 QLTALILAPFALW
+48 QLTALILAPLALW
-61 QVNTLQPDVKSK
+61 QFNSIDEQVKSK
-73 LYELSTVKII
+73 LFEMSTGKII
-83 LASGIFL
+83 LASGAFL

-121 IGMFFFVRRPNRLEL
+121 IGMFLFVRKPNGMEL
-136 LGGIAAFAGAAISM
+136 IGGIAAFAGAAISM
-150 LDTGDVQGD
+150 LDAGDMQGD
-159 RSVTVFG
+159 RSVTFFG

-178 GYFVCGR
+178 GYIVCGR
-185 ILREWMPLFL
+185 ILREWMPLFI
-195 YAFQVTL
+195 YAFPVTL
-202 IGGLLLIPASWIL
+202 LGGLFLLPASMLL
-215 ESEFSNF
+215 EADYSQY
-222 GAFGYFGHETLLW
+222 GAFGYIGHETLVW

-246 GHTGINY
+246 GHTGLNY
-253 CLKHVSPLLISI
+253 CLKYVSPLLISI

-283 TGVPGTW
+283 TGVPGMW

-296 ILMIGIISI
+296 ILMLGIISI
-305 VYGEHL
+305 LYGEHI
-311 TNQTSLD
+311 TNQTLVD
-318 NMKEL
+318 NKAIQE
-323 VEAE
+323 VE